1 MATNAISNTAAI
13 DWEEKYYGIAVRVA
27 TAASIFIV
35 MVWFL
40 VSPREFTVQA
50 YQLKRSVETIMEAL
64 PPQLEKMAEP
74 PKAVKPATVP
84 VAAAAGEKIEAT
96 TVEASTFQEVIRTTE
111 ETDIPV
117 VPFWK
122 VEIKPQPINIPV
134 PTYPD
139 MARSAGI
146 EGQSV
151 VEALVGTD
159 GSVSD
164 ARILKSSGNSSL
176 DAAAVEAAMRSK
188 FTPAKQRDKPVRV
201 WVSIPFRFTLN

>member
-1 MATNAISNTAAI
+1 VNYNQSIAAI
-13 DWEEKYYGIAVRVA
+13 DWEESYYARAIRMA
-27 TAASIFIV
+27 TALALFLT
-35 MVWFL
+35 MLAFL
-40 VSPREFTVQA
+40 VLPKEFVVQP
-50 YQLKRSVETIMEAL
+50 YQLKRSVEMIMEAL
-64 PPQLEKMAEP
+64 PPQLEQMAEQ
-74 PKAVKPATVP
+74 PKAVVQTAVP
-84 VAAAAGEKIEAT
+84 VAAASEAEVTAQTIDAT
-96 TVEASTFQEVIRTTE
+96 TFKEVVKQTT

-122 VEIKPQPINIPV
+122 VEIKPTPVNIPV

-146 EGQSV
+146 EGKAT

-164 ARILKSSGNSSL
+164 ARILQSSGNSSL
-176 DAAAVEAAMRSK
+176 DAAAVDAAMRSR

-201 WVSIPFRFTLN
+201 WVSIPFRFTLQN

>member
-1 MATNAISNTAAI
+1 MAPKVSTTSAI
-13 DWEEKYYGIAVRVA
+13 DWEEQYYAVAIRLA
-27 TAASIFIV
+27 WAASIFLVI
-35 MVWFL
+35 VWFL

-74 PKAVKPATVP
+74 PKEVKPATVP
-84 VAAAAGEKIEAT
+84 VAAQAGEQIEAT
-96 TVEASTFQEVIRTTE
+96 TVEASTFQEVIKRTD

-159 GSVSD
+159 GTVSD

-176 DAAAVEAAMRSK
+176 DAAAVDAAMRSK